1 MKCKIVSSTSEIFSG
16 KIKSLMA
23 TSSEGEL
30 GIMPG
35 HTPLLT
41 SLRPGP
47 VRIIDTQ
54 DTESL
59 LYVSGG
65 FLEVQSNEVNILAD
79 TVIRSDDLDAARIA
93 KAKVEVKALLKSKG
107 MSNKNV
113 KLLAQLA
120 QLDGQMR
127 TLNQKIKH

>member
-1 MKCKIVSSTSEIFSG
+1 MECKIVSSGSEIFAG

-30 GIMPG
+30 GILPG

-47 VRIIDTQ
+47 VRILDVQ
-54 DTESL
+54 DAEYL

-65 FLEVQSNEVNILAD
+65 FLEVQPNEVNILAD
-79 TVIRSDDLDAARIA
+79 TVIRSNDLDAARIA
-93 KAKVEVKALLKSKG
+93 KAKVEVKARLKGRGLNS
-107 MSNKNV
+107 KNV
-113 KLLAQLA
+113 KLLSQLA
-120 QLDGQMR
+120 QLDGQIR